1 MTENP
6 FKVLLHTLSDLEYTD
21 VTIGF
26 LKQAAAIINEPSQVV
41 QTYGEMFQV
50 LEFLANAG
58 VVELKLY
65 PDENLYK
72 IRKIT

>member
-6 FKVLLHTLSDLEYTD
+6 FKVLLHKLSDTEYTD
-21 VTIGF
+21 VTLGF
-26 LKQAAAIINEPSQVV
+26 LKEVSAIINEPSQVV
-41 QTYGEMFQV
+41 QTYGETFLV
-50 LEFLANAG
+50 LEFLATAG
-58 VVELKLY
+58 VVELKLS